1 MRHPYHGMIIG
12 ISMAAS
18 PRSMGARLPA
28 LLALAAAAFGCAST
42 SAPRPVS
49 EAVDGLRPGAA
60 VEVRFRAPQR
70 TVLTREA
77 SGDSQPRVQVVALVG
92 RVERVDAE
100 GLTLQLASLQEQG
113 RRAETFPRAAS
124 APWLARVS
132 RAAQAEATIVEI
144 SRNPTQV
151 GAGVTVVVLL
161 LVGAVVFAIRAMSSA
176 KN

>member
-1 MRHPYHGMIIG
+1 
-12 ISMAAS
+12 
-18 PRSMGARLPA
+18 
-28 LLALAAAAFGCAST
+28 
-42 SAPRPVS
+42 
-49 EAVDGLRPGAA
+49 
-60 VEVRFRAPQR
+60 VRFRAPQP

-77 SGDSQPRVQVVALVG
+77 SGDSQPRGQVVALVG

-100 GLTLQLASLQEQG
+100 GLTLRLSSLQERG
-113 RRAETFPRAAS
+113 RRTETFPRAAP

-144 SRNPTQV
+144 SRNPTQ
-151 GAGVTVVVLL
+151 GGTGVTVVVLL